1 MTGLKDLNV
10 MRGARAI
17 RQYPALIKF
26 QNLIFAKH
34 ILLKS

>member
-1 MTGLKDLNV
+1 MAGFKDLNV
-10 MRGARAI
+10 VRGARTI

-34 ILLKS
+34 ILL